1 MIMEIQQHIRGH
13 LAERA
18 AEHRIADVRIGLGY
32 TAVMLE
38 NGQTGLAGTPLR
50 HIRHGCTVFEGM
62 LPLSGRNAGELL
74 DLVTSKDPLE
84 TAVGLATANA
94 LANLP
99 SFSLDTGDVLSFIQL
114 GPEDHVGMVGHF
126 APLVKQVKDTGA
138 RLTIFEQIDKPAGA
152 LRPAAEIPQRL
163 QQCSLCLLT
172 ATSIINHTFDD
183 IAEAASGRRSVVLLG
198 ASTPLIPEI
207 FANTPVDCLSG
218 VIVTRPEEILHIVSC
233 GGGMRRFSQ
242 VVKKVNIALTKS
254 R

>member
-1 MIMEIQQHIRGH
+1 MIMEIQQHIRNH
-13 LAERA
+13 LAGHA
-18 AEHRIADVRIGLGY
+18 TGHRIADVRIGLGY

-50 HIRHGCTVFEGM
+50 HIRHGCTVFDGM
-62 LPLSGRNAGELL
+62 LPLTGRNAGELL

-99 SFSLDTGDVLSFIQL
+99 SFSLDTGDVLSYILL
-114 GPEDHVGMVGHF
+114 GSEDHVGMVGHF
-126 APLVKQVKDTGA
+126 GPLVKPVRDAGA
-138 RLTIFEQIDKPAGA
+138 QLTIFEQIETPAGA
-152 LRPAAEIPQRL
+152 LRPAEEIAHRL
-163 QQCSLCLLT
+163 PECSVCMMT
-172 ATSIINHTFDD
+172 ATSIINHTFDE
-183 IAEAASGRRSVVLLG
+183 IAGPASGCRFVILLG

-207 FANTPVDCLSG
+207 FAHTPVDCLSG

-233 GGGMRRFSQ
+233 GGGMRRFKG
-242 VVKKVNIALTKS
+242 VIRKVNLAV